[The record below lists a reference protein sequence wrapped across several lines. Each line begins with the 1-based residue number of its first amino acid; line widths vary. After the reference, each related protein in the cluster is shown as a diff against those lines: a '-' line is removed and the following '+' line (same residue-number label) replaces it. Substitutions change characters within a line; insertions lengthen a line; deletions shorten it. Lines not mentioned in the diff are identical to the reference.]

1 MRDSVTKPPA
11 HEDPIRLARAGLI
24 LLDPTDNC
32 YVVTRELDPGE
43 IVDVAGEEWGV
54 AVSLTP
60 GHKVARW
67 SIEAGDVVTKFGVP
81 IGVAVTPIARF
92 EHIHLH
98 NLSSQYI
105 PTHERG
111 DIPTTDSE

>member
-1 MRDSVTKPPA
+1 MPTQTR
-11 HEDPIRLARAGLI
+11 EDPIQLARAGLI

-32 YVVTRELDPGE
+32 YVITRDVEAGAV
-43 IVDVAGEEWGV
+43 VDVEGEAWTV

-60 GHKVARW
+60 GHKVARRD
-67 SIEAGDVVTKFGVP
+67 IEAGEIVTKLAVP
-81 IGVAVTPIARF
+81 IGVAVAPIARF

-98 NLSSQYI
+98 NLTSQYI

-111 DIPTTDSE
+111 DAPHTESE